1 MRKKRHKRLHSSN
14 ADYRRFYIA
23 SYLVC
28 AWFRL
33 LTANSTGN
41 FKQQWWMLSSQSESL
56 YDLYFARMISIRTE
70 IRKSQQQQI
79 MKIPVTMMMLRRMIL
94 TSTVSVKCKLINVC
108 FTVLVPK
115 LSSVSF
121 FFVCSLLKRRLCL
134 QPMSLVTGK
143 GRLRCVDRLK
153 LRI

>member
-1 MRKKRHKRLHSSN
+1 
-14 ADYRRFYIA
+14 
-23 SYLVC
+23 
-28 AWFRL
+28 
-33 LTANSTGN
+33 
-41 FKQQWWMLSSQSESL
+41 MLSSQSESL

-70 IRKSQQQQI
+70 IRKGQQQQI
-79 MKIPVTMMMLRRMIL
+79 MKITVTMMMLRRMIL

-108 FTVLVPK
+108 FAVLVPK

-121 FFVCSLLKRRLCL
+121 FFVCSLLKRRLRL